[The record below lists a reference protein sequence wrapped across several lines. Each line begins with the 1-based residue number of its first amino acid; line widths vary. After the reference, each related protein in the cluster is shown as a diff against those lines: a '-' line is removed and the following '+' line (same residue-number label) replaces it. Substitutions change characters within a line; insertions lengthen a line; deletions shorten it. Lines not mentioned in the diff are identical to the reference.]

1 MKTLEFLSIIF
12 FLIAGAA
19 GEDSYGIALLL
30 LILSGICLML
40 SAKLQKG
47 KKAKKCIRR

>member
-1 MKTLEFLSIIF
+1 MNVLEFTAIMA

-47 KKAKKCIRR
+47 KKAKKCIRH